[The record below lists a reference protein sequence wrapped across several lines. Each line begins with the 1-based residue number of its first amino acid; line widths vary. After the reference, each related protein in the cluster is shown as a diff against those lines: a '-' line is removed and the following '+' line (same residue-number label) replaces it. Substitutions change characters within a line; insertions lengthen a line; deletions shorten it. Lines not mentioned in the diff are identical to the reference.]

1 MDDAVWKQTWGEA
14 LNQQQAAAVQAA
26 DGPVLL
32 LAVPG
37 SGKTTVLIHRLGYLM
52 DCRGIPPERILTVTY
67 TVAATRDMRA
77 RFARTFGED
86 RASRLEF
93 RTINGLSARIIQYYE
108 RAMGRRAFQLV
119 TDEGTLSSLVGELFR
134 ACTGTFATE
143 STIKGLRTAITY
155 GKNRQ
160 MSREEMEALSTG
172 ELPVAQVYQA
182 YCRVL
187 RQRGWMD
194 YDDQMVYAAQ
204 ILRRHGEILAYFQEK
219 YTHLCVDEAQDTS
232 RIQHTILRLLAG
244 RRRNLFLVG
253 DEDQSIYGFRAA
265 EPGALLRFE
274 RDYPGGRVL
283 FLEKNY
289 RSTQTIVTAADG
301 FIRQNYNRR
310 DKHMTAARGPG
321 PALEELWVYDRAA
334 QYAYLAR
341 LARDCPQETAV
352 LYRNNES
359 ALPVLDLLDRQG
371 IACRCRQMDG
381 TFFTHRVVRDVADF
395 FTFAVNPA
403 DGACFLRMYYKLRAG
418 ITKGAAQWAVR
429 TVGAGEPA
437 GCAVPM
443 SRPVPVEQGPMPG
456 PLRPLCPAAG
466 GAGGL
471 GRGPA
476 PPRHGVWGVPEGAGR
491 RPGQAGYFR
500 GTGTPCAQFGGPS
513 GPPGGTADA
522 GAAGETGA
530 CTGADPLHH
539 SRQQGVGIPTGDPDG
554 CGGRTT
560 ALGGGAG
567 GEEP

>member
-1 MDDAVWKQTWGEA
+1 VWKQTWGEA

-301 FIRQNYNRR
+301 FIRQNHNRR

-359 ALPVLDLLDRQG
+359 ALPV
-371 IACRCRQMDG
+371 
-381 TFFTHRVVRDVADF
+381 
-395 FTFAVNPA
+395 PA
-403 DGACFLRMYYKLRAG
+403 DGRNLFHPPGGPGYGGLFYLCGQPGGWSVLSADVLQAAGGDHQGRRAMG
-418 ITKGAAQWAVR
+418 GSDGR
-429 TVGAGEPA
+429 GGGEPA
-437 GCAVPM
+437 GCAVPV

-491 RPGQAGYFR
+491 R
-500 GTGTPCAQFGGPS
+500 S
-513 GPPGGTADA
+513 G
-522 GAAGETGA
+522 
-530 CTGADPLHH
+530 
-539 SRQQGVGIPTGDPDG
+539 
-554 CGGRTT
+554 
-560 ALGGGAG
+560 
-567 GEEP
+567 

>member
-1 MDDAVWKQTWGEA
+1 MWKQTWGEA

-301 FIRQNYNRR
+301 FIRQNHNRR

-381 TFFTHRVVRDVADF
+381 TFFTHRVVRDMRSTRRMERAFCGCTTSCGRGSPRAPRNGRFRRSWRGRACWMCCPSV
-395 FTFAVNPA
+395 PA
-403 DGACFLRMYYKLRAG
+403 CPS
-418 ITKGAAQWAVR
+418 
-429 TVGAGEPA
+429 GAGANA
-437 GCAVPM
+437 GP
-443 SRPVPVEQGPMPG
+443 SPSTLPG
-456 PLRPLCPAAG
+456 C
-466 GAGGL
+466 
-471 GRGPA
+471 GRSG
-476 PPRHGVWGVPEGAGR
+476 
-491 RPGQAGYFR
+491 
-500 GTGTPCAQFGGPS
+500 GTGPWTGSATPWGMGS
-513 GPPGGTADA
+513 T
-522 GAAGETGA
+522 
-530 CTGADPLHH
+530 
-539 SRQQGVGIPTGDPDG
+539 
-554 CGGRTT
+554 
-560 ALGGGAG
+560 
-567 GEEP
+567 

>member
-1 MDDAVWKQTWGEA
+1 
-14 LNQQQAAAVQAA
+14 
-26 DGPVLL
+26 
-32 LAVPG
+32 
-37 SGKTTVLIHRLGYLM
+37 M

-289 RSTQTIVTAADG
+289 RSTQTIVTTADG
-301 FIRQNYNRR
+301 FIRQNHNRR

-381 TFFTHRVVRDVADF
+381 TFFTHRVVRDMADF

-403 DGACFLRMYYKLRAG
+403 DGACFLPVSYTHLTLPTKLE
-418 ITKGAAQWAVR
+418 V
-429 TVGAGEPA
+429 
-437 GCAVPM
+437 
-443 SRPVPVEQGPMPG
+443 
-456 PLRPLCPAAG
+456 
-466 GAGGL
+466 
-471 GRGPA
+471 
-476 PPRHGVWGVPEGAGR
+476 
-491 RPGQAGYFR
+491 
-500 GTGTPCAQFGGPS
+500 
-513 GPPGGTADA
+513 
-522 GAAGETGA
+522 
-530 CTGADPLHH
+530 
-539 SRQQGVGIPTGDPDG
+539 
-554 CGGRTT
+554 
-560 ALGGGAG
+560 
-567 GEEP
+567 